1 MSTPPLDLLLRR
13 DPAGPGRVWTAGPP
27 AASGPSYA
35 VGVRDGRIVALDDEA
50 VALRG
55 RGTEEVDLSGRMLL
69 PGFQDAHVHAV
80 FAGITVI
87 RCDLAGLDGEEAQRR
102 IVESATLRP
111 EGWVLGGGW
120 SFDTFGRTPTAA
132 DLDLLV
138 GDRPVWL
145 TIRDG
150 HAGWAS
156 SRTLALAGIDEH
168 TPDPADGYLER
179 DEHGRPTGVLHEGA
193 MDLVDAVLPPPSD
206 EDYLAGL
213 RAAQARLHSHGVT
226 AWQDAIL
233 GDFAGWSD
241 PTPYYMAAAAD
252 GTLTARVEGALWWRR
267 GDGLEQVEEIV
278 HRRATSEVGRFR
290 TGAVKVMQDGIVEN
304 GTAAM
309 LEPYLPHPDVCC
321 LPGQEAGISMVD
333 PQVLR
338 EAAVRLDAH
347 GFTLHVHAI
356 GDRAVR
362 EALDAIEAARRTN
375 GRPGGRHHL
384 AHIQVIHPDDVPRFA
399 ELDVTA
405 NLQALWATHEWQVDE
420 LCLPLVGEQ
429 RAAWH
434 YPFGDMARS
443 GARLAMGS
451 DWFVSSPDP
460 LKAVRTAVTR
470 VAPSQPADTPPFL
483 PEQAIDLDTALA
495 AYTAGSAYVNRLDD
509 VTGRLQVGMLADL
522 AVLDRDLFAHPADE
536 IHEARVDLTFVDG
549 RAVHE
554 RPV

>member
-1 MSTPPLDLLLRR
+1 MPAPLDLLLRR
-13 DPAGPGRVWTAGPP
+13 DPSGPGRLWSSVP
-27 AASGPSYA
+27 GPSYA
-35 VGVRDGRIVALDDEA
+35 VGVRDGRIVAHDDDA
-50 VALRG
+50 VEQAG
-55 RGTEEVDLSGRMLL
+55 SGTEEVDLTGRMLM

-80 FAGITVI
+80 FAGVTMI
-87 RCDLAGLDGEEAQRR
+87 RCDLAGLDGDAAQRR
-102 IVESATLRP
+102 ILEAAAARP
-111 EGWVLGGGW
+111 EGWLLGGGW
-120 SFDTFGRTPTAA
+120 SFDTFGRTPTAT

-138 GDRPVWL
+138 GDRPAWL

-156 SRTLALAGIDEH
+156 TRTLQLAGIDEH
-168 TPDPADGYLER
+168 TPDPPDGYLER
-179 DEHGRPTGVLHEGA
+179 DDAGRPTGVLHEGA
-193 MDLVDAVLPPPSD
+193 MDLVDHVLPAPSD

-213 RAAQARLHSHGVT
+213 RAAQARLHSYGVT

-233 GDFAGWSD
+233 GDFGGWSD
-241 PTPYYMAAAAD
+241 PTPYYRSAAAD

-267 GDGLEQVEEIV
+267 GEGLEQVEEIV
-278 HRRATSEVGRFR
+278 HRRATCEVGRFR

-304 GTAAM
+304 GTASM

-333 PQVLR
+333 PQLLR

-362 EALDAIEAARRTN
+362 EALDAIEAARTTN

-434 YPFGDMARS
+434 YPFADLHRT

-460 LKAVRTAVTR
+460 LAAIRTAVTR

-483 PEQAIDLDTALA
+483 PDQALSLETALT

-509 VTGRLQVGMLADL
+509 VTGTLEVGRLADL
-522 AVLDRDLFAHPADE
+522 TVLDTDLFELPAADL
-536 IHEARVDLTFVDG
+536 HEARVDLTFVDG
-549 RAVHE
+549 RLVHE
-554 RPV
+554 RPQV